1 MTIPEKHTISNYTIP
16 EQLLTYNITLV
27 VQEMVVGSI
36 LPDSHV
42 YRKELINSISL
53 LVIRNLNIKQCLL
66 HCVCVCVFICEMF
79 AMPVEYDREGSFSG

>member
-53 LVIRNLNIKQCLL
+53 LVIRNLNIKQCL
-66 HCVCVCVFICEMF
+66 CVCVFSYVKCLPCLLNMIEKGHF
-79 AMPVEYDREGSFSG
+79 LVE